1 MKRTKV
7 ESASRRS
14 RARESGPFFLP
25 SAATNTAAGG
35 GPGLS
40 GERTLAQAKASTQEI
55 VDGLRH
61 HGSMDTRLD
70 HVRANVADLRRA
82 VEWYTTMLG
91 FEVDS
96 TWPPDR
102 PNYAHFK
109 SAGGATFAVMEAEG
123 RGARF
128 NFTVADPDA
137 LWVELKDR
145 VAVVEPL
152 FDTPYGT
159 RKFTIA
165 DPDGNELGFVR
176 DPTA

>member
-1 MKRTKV
+1 
-7 ESASRRS
+7 
-14 RARESGPFFLP
+14 
-25 SAATNTAAGG
+25 
-35 GPGLS
+35 
-40 GERTLAQAKASTQEI
+40 
-55 VDGLRH
+55 
-61 HGSMDTRLD
+61 MDTRLD
-70 HVRANVADLRRA
+70 HVRANVADLGRA
-82 VEWYTTMLG
+82 VEWYTTTLG
-91 FEVDS
+91 FEVES
-96 TWPPDR
+96 VWPPDR

-159 RKFTIA
+159 RKFTIR
-165 DPDGNELGFVR
+165 DPDGNELGFVQS
-176 DPTA
+176 

>member
-1 MKRTKV
+1 
-7 ESASRRS
+7 
-14 RARESGPFFLP
+14 
-25 SAATNTAAGG
+25 
-35 GPGLS
+35 
-40 GERTLAQAKASTQEI
+40 
-55 VDGLRH
+55 
-61 HGSMDTRLD
+61 MDTRLD

-82 VEWYTTMLG
+82 IDWYTTMLG

-152 FDTPYGT
+152 FDTPYRT

-176 DPTA
+176 DPAA